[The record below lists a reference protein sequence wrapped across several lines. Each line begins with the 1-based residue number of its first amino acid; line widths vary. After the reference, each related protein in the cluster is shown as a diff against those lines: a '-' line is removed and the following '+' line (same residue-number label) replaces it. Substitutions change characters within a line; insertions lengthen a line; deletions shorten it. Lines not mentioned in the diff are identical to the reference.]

1 MLVITAGISRD
12 ETIKDILSLL
22 RIKDLCNHNQE
33 TKKVSIDW
41 EANLIRCVKNCD
53 LLIRQTV

>member
-22 RIKDLCNHNQE
+22 LIKDLRNHNQE

-41 EANLIRCVKNCD
+41 EANPIRCVKNFD
-53 LLIRQTV
+53 LLIRQAA